1 VQPTGILQVL
11 ITILSPSLQAIP
23 GVANVHDLHV
33 WSFGTKRVAMTVHLV
48 SDNRDAALEAAQKIA
63 AKHGIT
69 HSTIQTEQCGE
80 WWCKGEGAAGNR
92 DQASAPAAIPSNNNP
107 LLHGSGWLL
116 QAAATSPIASST
128 MST

>member
-1 VQPTGILQVL
+1 M
-11 ITILSPSLQAIP
+11 QAIP

-33 WSFGTKRVAMTVHLV
+33 WAFGTKRVAMTVHLV

-80 WWCKGEGAAGNR
+80 CRRACSPHPPRVDYSLLCHVTAFLTRTHMLTHTQVGATW
-92 DQASAPAAIPSNNNP
+92 P
-107 LLHGSGWLL
+107 
-116 QAAATSPIASST
+116 TASST
-128 MST
+128 TSTWASAR